1 MNGFE
6 LRHDSLPGN
15 DIRDREHGAR
25 AAWLSKQ
32 TTRARFIAA
41 AARACH
47 RSAMSRADISSPRG
61 TRLAVVLAVALLH
74 VALVLALIR
83 AFAPE
88 LTYRVGEQVMAAF
101 TVTITAPPPKPP
113 PPSEKPVVQAPEPA
127 GAAAE
132 AGKRSVAK
140 PVAAPSPRIVLATQA
155 APPVAGQGS
164 QTTSGAR
171 DTGVGTGAGGQ
182 GNGTGAGGSGN
193 GIGGGGASKVVKIAG
208 DINSTH
214 DYPAASRELRL
225 GDYVIIALTVGT
237 DGRVKGCRI
246 HRPSRDPQADQ
257 ITCRLA
263 TERFRF
269 RPATDW
275 QGNPIEAIYGWQQRW
290 FAPDEK

>member
-1 MNGFE
+1 
-6 LRHDSLPGN
+6 
-15 DIRDREHGAR
+15 
-25 AAWLSKQ
+25 
-32 TTRARFIAA
+32 
-41 AARACH
+41 
-47 RSAMSRADISSPRG
+47 MSRADVSSSRG
-61 TRLAVVLAVALLH
+61 TRLAVALVVVLLH

-88 LTYRVGEQVMAAF
+88 FTYRVGEQVMAAI

-113 PPSEKPVVQAPEPA
+113 APTEKPVASEREPA
-127 GAAAE
+127 AAAE
-132 AGKRSVAK
+132 AGKWSVAK
-140 PVAAPSPRIVLATQA
+140 PIAAPSPRIVLATQA

-164 QTTSGAR
+164 QAISGAR

-182 GNGTGAGGSGN
+182 GNGTGAGGAGN

-208 DINSTH
+208 DINSAR
-214 DYPAASRELRL
+214 DYPPASRELRL
-225 GDYVIIALTVGT
+225 GDYVIVALAVGA

-269 RPATDW
+269 RPATDS